1 MCFGGILIF
10 LGETLRLTSIR
21 YAGGTT
27 RTRLVGAPSLCSDG
41 PYSYVRNPLYIA
53 NIVIYIGI
61 VIFSGGPA
69 KGKNEL
75 MTEVMDIVKGGGFGS
90 IVGRNAFQRPFNEGI
105 SLMKEIMDIYK
116 NSYNEA
122 RPEDWL

>member
-1 MCFGGILIF
+1 
-10 LGETLRLTSIR
+10 
-21 YAGGTT
+21 
-27 RTRLVGAPSLCSDG
+27 
-41 PYSYVRNPLYIA
+41 
-53 NIVIYIGI
+53 
-61 VIFSGGPA
+61 
-69 KGKNEL
+69 